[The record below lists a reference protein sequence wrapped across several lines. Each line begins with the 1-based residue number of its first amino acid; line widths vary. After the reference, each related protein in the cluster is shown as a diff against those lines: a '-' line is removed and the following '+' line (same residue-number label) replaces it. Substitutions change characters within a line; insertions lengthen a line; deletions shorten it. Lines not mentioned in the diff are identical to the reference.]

1 MDAIF
6 ALGTR
11 VAESSCGDP
20 AHAANARRWRAQI
33 GELQRDLASW
43 ARWDEHLPRL
53 ENSAALA
60 LQSFARRR
68 SEYRRF
74 QVAVREARM
83 RRHMAEQMAE
93 RAATSI
99 QNSTRKVQA
108 MQLVAQRRGAI
119 RIQRHWRGYL
129 GRRKA
134 ASLAA
139 APAAAAPAAAAAA
152 AAALV
157 EAGKANAGG
166 MGSTAGSTATAPSP
180 RQSLSFGGRLAK
192 SLSFGR
198 RSKADGTLQ
207 ASPVDTGTAEGAAA
221 AGVLAA
227 ATPRRR
233 MMWTPRG
240 LSTPRTLA
248 SAPTTST
255 PRSHFL
261 RRSLSFESGAVSGA
275 RRRAAERDEDLVGLP
290 PLPPTFDQD
299 WHEQLQGRLAV
310 LDTALVPEKPHP
322 IRRAFSFTRL
332 SARSAS
338 RAATKGQATRRSH
351 MPEAGAPSSGAV
363 DFSGYRNEILFDDDG
378 GDDDLALS
386 RETSRRRP
394 GSL

>member
-1 MDAIF
+1 
-6 ALGTR
+6 
-11 VAESSCGDP
+11 
-20 AHAANARRWRAQI
+20 
-33 GELQRDLASW
+33 
-43 ARWDEHLPRL
+43 
-53 ENSAALA
+53 
-60 LQSFARRR
+60 
-68 SEYRRF
+68 
-74 QVAVREARM
+74 M

-134 ASLAA
+134 AVARRQLNPPRLRLRLSGSMASKASMASMASSMASKANEGAAA

-152 AAALV
+152 AAALGEV
-157 EAGKANAGG
+157 GKADAGG

-180 RQSLSFGGRLAK
+180 LQSLSFGGRLAK
-192 SLSFGR
+192 SLAFGR
-198 RSKADGTLQ
+198 RSKAAETMVVSGLGLGPLISVQQRRRSKADATLQ

-221 AGVLAA
+221 AGVPAA
-227 ATPRRR
+227 ATPRRM

-248 SAPTTST
+248 SAPTTTT

-261 RRSLSFESGAVSGA
+261 RRSLSFESSAVSGA
-275 RRRAAERDEDLVGLP
+275 RRRAAERDDDLVGLP

-299 WHEQLQGRLAV
+299 WHEQLQGRLAA

-363 DFSGYRNEILFDDDG
+363 DLSGYRNEILFDDDG